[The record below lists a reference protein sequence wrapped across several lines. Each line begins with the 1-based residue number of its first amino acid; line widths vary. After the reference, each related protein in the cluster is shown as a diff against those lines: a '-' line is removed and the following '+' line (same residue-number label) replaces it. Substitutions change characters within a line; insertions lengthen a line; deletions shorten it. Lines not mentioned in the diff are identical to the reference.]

1 MKNGSEAYQRRIAH
15 EWVFYPTLADEGK
28 ANIGSVIKI
37 FVQIDVYK
45 TVFCGM
51 DPGVYCRA
59 VFKLG
64 LRQLIIERGSIQSRW
79 ICFILVAIF
88 YGNSNMI
95 KK

>member
-37 FVQIDVYK
+37 FVQIDGYK

-51 DPGVYCRA
+51 DPRAHCA

-64 LRQLIIERGSIQSRW
+64 LRELIIGRGSIQSRR
-79 ICFILVAIF
+79 ICFVLVAVF
-88 YGNSNMI
+88 CGNSNII
-95 KK
+95 KN